1 MSLKRF
7 ALIYIVPF
15 PFSFSLF
22 AKVVSFFKKKLFQ
35 KKKQHLF
42 FKLGKQMGK
51 MVRAGYLH
59 KYTHFILPSTLS
71 FSLPSL
77 HLPSF
82 LELPLLICMWLQREG
97 VDIQ

>member
-15 PFSFSLF
+15 SFSFSLF
-22 AKVVSFFKKKLFQ
+22 AKVVSFFKKKLFL
-35 KKKQHLF
+35 KKSFF
-42 FKLGKQMGK
+42 FKLGKQVGK
-51 MVRAGYLH
+51 MVRVGYLH
-59 KYTHFILPSTLS
+59 TYTYFILPSTLS

-82 LELPLLICMWLQREG
+82 LELPLLICMWLQRGEG
-97 VDIQ
+97 DKQ